1 MKGRGKDIVI
11 GIIILV
17 IGLGAIYLFRHR
29 KAANPV
35 ASPTPTQTSAFEQKL
50 ENNFNIT
57 IPDNVVKTD
66 LKDVSNSG
74 GQGIVTVEDKNSKK
88 VYTVIADLEDPQ
100 PGYFYEAWLVDGSN
114 AVPMGILYQGKGG
127 WMFSFETKDSGSKK
141 TVWVTLEKVNDK
153 TPEKRILE
161 GTLQ

>member
-1 MKGRGKDIVI
+1 MKGRAKDIAI
-11 GIIILV
+11 GITILV
-17 IGLGAIYLFRHR
+17 VGLVAIYLFRHR

-35 ASPTPTQTSAFEQKL
+35 ATPLPTQTSAFEQKL

-66 LKDVSNSG
+66 LKDVANSG
-74 GQGIVTVEDKNSKK
+74 GQGIVTVEDKNNMKA
-88 VYTVIADLEDPQ
+88 YTVIADLEDPGS
-100 PGYFYEAWLVDGSN
+100 GYFYEAWLVDGSN
-114 AVPMGILYQGKGG
+114 VTPMGILYQGKGG
-127 WMFSFETKDSGSKK
+127 WMFNFETKDLGTHK
-141 TVWVTLEKVNDK
+141 TVWVTLERINDR